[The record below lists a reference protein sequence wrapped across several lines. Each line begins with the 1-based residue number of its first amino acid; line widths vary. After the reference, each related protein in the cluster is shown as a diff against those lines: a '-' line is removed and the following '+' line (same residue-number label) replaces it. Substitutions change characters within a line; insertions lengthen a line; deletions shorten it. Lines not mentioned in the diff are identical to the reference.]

1 MICLCG
7 KEMILKDS
15 FADKEGIL
23 PEEMIYECE
32 CGVAC
37 EYSEVFGDC
46 WKGTDGNY
54 VIFR

>member
-23 PEEMIYECE
+23 PEEMIYECN
-32 CGVAC
+32 CGVVF
-37 EYSEVFGDC
+37 EDSEVYGCC